1 MRCFFLFL
9 LLVSISSTT
18 FSETII
24 AAGDPWPP
32 FLDPESPSEGIV
44 LEIARAAYKTQGYQ
58 VEMKFVPWA
67 RAVHGV
73 KEANY
78 DVLLGTW
85 HTKEREEFL
94 LFSDSYLENEIKFIK
109 RKDDPFEF
117 TGMDSLTGKNVGI
130 VRGYGYGDGF
140 LNATNFRR
148 PEGKNL
154 MISIKKLVN
163 DRIDLT
169 LEDEIVARAML
180 KKQAP
185 DLLEK
190 IIFTKNSL
198 STNSLHV
205 TSGLKNSK
213 HKEYIKAFNEGFKA
227 IKSNGTFE
235 KILKKYGF

>member
-1 MRCFFLFL
+1 MRRFFL
-9 LLVSISSTT
+9 LLFIVSISYSS
-18 FSETII
+18 FSETIT

-32 FLDPESPSEGIV
+32 FLDPESPNEGIV
-44 LEIARAAYKTQGYQ
+44 LEIARAAYKTQGYE

-73 KEANY
+73 KEADY

-94 LFSDSYLENEIKFIK
+94 LFSDAYLENEIKFIK
-109 RKDDPFEF
+109 REDDSFEF
-117 TGMDSLTGKNVGI
+117 TGMDSLTDKNVGI
-130 VRGYGYGDGF
+130 VRGYGYGDEF

-148 PEGKNL
+148 PEGKDL
-154 MISIKKLVN
+154 LISIKKLVN

-185 DLLEK
+185 HLLKK
-190 IIFTKNSL
+190 IKFTKNAL

-213 HKEYIKAFNEGFKA
+213 HKEYIKAFNEGFKE
-227 IKSNGTFE
+227 IKSNGSFE

>member
-1 MRCFFLFL
+1 MGRFFLFL
-9 LLVSISSTT
+9 LLLSISSTT

-44 LEIARAAYKTQGYQ
+44 LEIARAAYKTQGYE

-94 LFSDSYLENEIKFIK
+94 LFSDAYLENEIKFIK

-130 VRGYGYGDGF
+130 VRGYGYGDDF
-140 LNATNFRR
+140 LKATNFRR

-213 HKEYIKAFNEGFKA
+213 HKEYIKAFNVGFKA